1 MRAVGALSCANPG
14 AHAAGSPQRRGTS
27 HIIYPRSCA
36 GTVAQAPIST
46 TRIREET
53 SLALHPAWRRIGAA
67 VTLSALSLIALQAQ
81 AQEYPNKPVKLIVPY
96 PPGGATDVIGRVMAQ
111 KLSTT
116 LGQQVVVDNRAGAA
130 GSIGAAAVAKS
141 APDGYTLLMGALTS
155 HSINAVLY
163 GPQQSGFD
171 IEKSFAP
178 ISIVGTV
185 PLVFVVNPN
194 VKATNLT
201 ELVALAKA
209 NPGNVTC
216 ASAGNG
222 SPQHLVCELFQRTA
236 GVKMLHVPYKGSGPA
251 MTDLIGGQVQTMI
264 ETAPAAQAFIK
275 SGQLRALATTTA
287 QPVGTLPGVPTA
299 AQAGMKGFEV
309 YSMFGIAAPA
319 GTPAPVIARLS
330 GALKSILAQQEVKD
344 NLLAQGAVATWT
356 TPDEAAHA
364 IRDEA
369 ARWGKVVKEGNIK
382 PE

>member
-1 MRAVGALSCANPG
+1 
-14 AHAAGSPQRRGTS
+14 
-27 HIIYPRSCA
+27 
-36 GTVAQAPIST
+36 
-46 TRIREET
+46 
-53 SLALHPAWRRIGAA
+53 LALHPAWRRIGAA
-67 VTLSALSLIALQAQ
+67 VTLSALCLVALQAR
-81 AQEYPNKPVKLIVPY
+81 AQDYPNKPVKLVVPY

-130 GSIGAAAVAKS
+130 GSIGASAVAKS
-141 APDGYTLLMGALTS
+141 TPDGYTLLMGALTS

-185 PLVFVVNPN
+185 PLVFVVNPS
-194 VKATNLT
+194 VKAANLT

-222 SPQHLVCELFQRTA
+222 SPQHLACELFQRTA

-287 QPVGTLPGVPTA
+287 QPVSTLPGVPTA

-319 GTPAPVIARLS
+319 GTPAPVIAKLS
-330 GALKSILAQQEVKD
+330 GALKGILAQQEVKD

-356 TPDEAAHA
+356 TPEEAAQA